1 MAYAGT
7 LNNKEKM
14 KTINA
19 LFPRHAHWLLPLIVV
34 TSYFLLALLADFRTA
49 VPELLGITAVILIM
63 LYVIL
68 YAGEQGA
75 IDWSP
80 NLIILIAVII
90 RIPFLFRPP
99 ELSDDIYR
107 YLWDGMQL
115 LNGYNPYSLAP
126 SSMHPQSAFLL
137 ELRRHVNHPELVTI
151 YPPAAQLV
159 FIAGAALHKSVFG
172 IKAVLIAMDLLTC
185 LMIIRILKNIQMPV
199 WRSVLYAWNPLTVIE
214 TAASG
219 HIDSAGPMFLFFA
232 FLLLMRNPSPHDPV
246 ERSVFAFNLLLP
258 VLAGFSFS
266 FALLIKLL
274 PVIFL
279 PGFVLFSEKRG
290 RLFFLSGFIA
300 GIFILSVPFLPDLKN
315 MLTTLGIYTQHW
327 EFSGLGF
334 RLLRKMVSSGD
345 IARYILAIT
354 FMLIAVFTYTLILK
368 RLKSSSSITACNVI
382 ATFYTLTLCFLFLT
396 PTLHPWYVL
405 YLVCFL
411 PFTLSATGLVL
422 SWSIFFAYYVV
433 TPYFFLGKWIENDY
447 IPALIWVAPLSVYL
461 LTNTVRMLTSTLKM
475 PHEK

>member
-1 MAYAGT
+1 
-7 LNNKEKM
+7 M
-14 KTINA
+14 KTKNA
-19 LFPRHAHWLLPLIVV
+19 LFPRHAQWLLPLIVV

-49 VPELLGITAVILIM
+49 IPELLGITAVILIM

-75 IDWSP
+75 IAWSP
-80 NLIILIAVII
+80 NLIILIAAII

-107 YLWDGMQL
+107 YLWDGLQF
-115 LNGYNPYSLAP
+115 LNGYNPYSSAP

-159 FIAGAALHKSVFG
+159 FIAGSALHKSVFG

-185 LMIIRILKNIQMPV
+185 LMIIRILKNMQLPA
-199 WRSVLYAWNPLTVIE
+199 WRSVLYAWNPLAVIE

-219 HIDSAGPMFLFFA
+219 HIDTAGPMFLFFA
-232 FLLLMRNPSPHDPV
+232 FLLLMRNPAPDNPGK
-246 ERSVFAFNLLLP
+246 RSDFASKTLLP
-258 VLAGFSFS
+258 PTAGLSFS
-266 FALLIKLL
+266 FAVLVKLL
-274 PVIFL
+274 PFIFL
-279 PGFVLFSEKRG
+279 PGLALLAGKRG

-315 MLTTLGIYTQHW
+315 MLNTLGIYMQHW

-334 RLLRKMVSSGD
+334 RMLRKMVSSGD
-345 IARYILAIT
+345 IARYILAII
-354 FMLIAVFTYTLILK
+354 FMLIAVFSYTLLRQ

-411 PFTLSATGLVL
+411 PFTVSAAGLAL

-433 TPYFFLGKWIENDY
+433 IPYFFLGKWIENDY
-447 IPALIWVAPLSVYL
+447 VPALIWVAPLSVYL
-461 LTNTVRMLTSTLKM
+461 LTNAARIFASNLIRPRGK
-475 PHEK
+475 